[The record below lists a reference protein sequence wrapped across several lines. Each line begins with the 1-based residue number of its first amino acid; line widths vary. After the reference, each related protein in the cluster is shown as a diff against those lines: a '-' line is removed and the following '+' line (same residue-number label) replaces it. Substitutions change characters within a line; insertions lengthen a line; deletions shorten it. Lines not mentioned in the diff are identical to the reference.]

1 MLLGVKAVVA
11 ESFERIHRH
20 NLIGMGVLPCQFKP
34 GQSAKSLGLDG
45 TEEFAV
51 RGIEQGIKPGQ
62 DVTLVITRTSGAKE
76 DVIVKLRVNTPIEV
90 EYFKH
95 GGILPYVLR
104 SLVAQAGN

>member
-11 ESFERIHRH
+11 ESFERIHRS

-34 GQSAKSLGLDG
+34 GQSAKSLGLVG
-45 TEEFAV
+45 TEEFAL
-51 RGIEQGIKPGQ
+51 RGIEEGIKPGQ
-62 DVTLVITRTSGAKE
+62 DVTLVITRSSGAKE
-76 DVIVKLRVNTPIEV
+76 EVTVKLRVDTPIEV

-104 SLVAQAGN
+104 SLVAQASN